1 MSSQVRLQIISF
13 SGKLCCSHSNYITP
27 KASASLSMDKTNRSQ
42 SINIV
47 PIGNS
52 KGIRIPKTL
61 LQKYGFSDSLI
72 LEETE
77 QGLLLRKT
85 EDAKL
90 SWEDTYRAMA
100 LEAENWTDFDVAL
113 LDGLEDDAFDT
124 ETL

>member
-1 MSSQVRLQIISF
+1 
-13 SGKLCCSHSNYITP
+13 
-27 KASASLSMDKTNRSQ
+27 MDKTTRSQ

-85 EDAKL
+85 EDGKL

-100 LEAENWTDFDVAL
+100 LESENWTDLDVAL

>member
-1 MSSQVRLQIISF
+1 
-13 SGKLCCSHSNYITP
+13 
-27 KASASLSMDKTNRSQ
+27 MDKTTRSQ
-42 SINIV
+42 TINIV

-77 QGLLLRKT
+77 QGLLLRKPI
-85 EDAKL
+85 DAKL
-90 SWEDTYRAMA
+90 SWEDTYRAMS
-100 LEAENWTDFDVAL
+100 LEDENWTDFDVAL
-113 LDGLEDDAFDT
+113 LDGLEDDSFDT

>member
-1 MSSQVRLQIISF
+1 MSSQVQRQVIFF
-13 SGKLCCSHSNYITP
+13 SGKLYCNHSNYIAL
-27 KASASLSMDKTNRSQ
+27 KASASFSMDKTTRSQ
-42 SINIV
+42 TINIV

-100 LEAENWTDFDVAL
+100 LEDENWTDFDVAL
-113 LDGLEDDAFDT
+113 LDGLEDDSFDT

>member
-1 MSSQVRLQIISF
+1 
-13 SGKLCCSHSNYITP
+13 
-27 KASASLSMDKTNRSQ
+27 MDKTTRSQ

-90 SWEDTYRAMA
+90 SWEDTYLAMA
-100 LEAENWTDFDVAL
+100 LETENWTDLDVAL

>member
-1 MSSQVRLQIISF
+1 
-13 SGKLCCSHSNYITP
+13 
-27 KASASLSMDKTNRSQ
+27 MDNTTRSQ

-77 QGLLLRKT
+77 QGLLLRKST
-85 EDAKL
+85 DAKL
-90 SWEDTYRAMA
+90 SWEDTYQAMA
-100 LEAENWTDFDVAL
+100 LENENWTDFDVAL
-113 LDGLEDDAFDT
+113 LDGLEDDTFDT

>member
-1 MSSQVRLQIISF
+1 
-13 SGKLCCSHSNYITP
+13 
-27 KASASLSMDKTNRSQ
+27 MDKATRSQ

-90 SWEDTYRAMA
+90 SWEDTYQAMA
-100 LEAENWTDFDVAL
+100 LENENWTDFDVVL
-113 LDGLEDDAFDT
+113 LDGLEDDTFDT